1 MKKVYGYIRVSTVKQ
16 GTGVSLQEQK
26 EAIVRYAEKH
36 DLNIVQWFEELET
49 AAKQGRPL
57 FSRMMKLLRSGKSAG
72 VIIHKIDRS
81 ARNLKDWAALG
92 DLIDEG
98 VDVHFAHESLDMD
111 TRGGRLAA
119 DIQAVIASDYIRNL
133 REEAIKGLYGRLKQ
147 GIYPFAAP
155 IGYDNKGG
163 GQVKPINPIQGPLVR
178 KAFQLYASGKYTLEA
193 LTKVMNE
200 LGLRNSNGNILT
212 LNSLSLILN
221 NPYYAGVIK
230 VKGKTFEG
238 KHDALIPPELFA
250 KTQNILRGKTNTRLV
265 KHDFLFRKLVKCAD
279 CSYSLIGEKQ
289 KGHVYY
295 RCQTKE
301 CPTKTVREELIEKA
315 LVKTLEDIQLNHIEE
330 KTLNELLKDAQI
342 KWTSN
347 HNEVEDSLK
356 MQQSKIS
363 QKLDKLTDAFIDNI
377 INKDQFED
385 KKEKLLVELQG
396 FKNKTLNLSDQKEAI
411 FKKASKF
418 LELIKSSKNS
428 YLNGINEEKR
438 KIIQSITSNFAIQ
451 GRKPL
456 ITIKSPF
463 YEISNRID
471 FLSSALDRNTPR
483 NCTPENA
490 IVASNGYN
498 SKDQTTLVAD
508 LAIDSNSGQPDFSH
522 SVPFDSYLANPE
534 LVREN
539 MQQILDIILVFF
551 EMETQKVE
559 SGAFKEEEILIN
571 VQELNT
577 NTKRPSRLPPKNPY
591 QRRAENSAGNHEAD
605 TRVGGQAN

>member
-36 DLNIVQWFEELET
+36 DLNIVEWFEELET

-57 FSRMMKLLRSGKSAG
+57 FTKMMKLLRTGKSAG

-147 GIYPFAAP
+147 GIYPFGAP

-163 GQVKPINPIQGPLVR
+163 GQVKPINPIQGPLVK

-221 NPYYAGVIK
+221 NPFYAGVIK
-230 VKGKTFEG
+230 VKGKTFQG
-238 KHDALIPPELFA
+238 KHDPLIHPELFA
-250 KTQNILRGKTNTRLV
+250 KTQNILRGKTNTRLL
-265 KHDFLFRKLVKCAD
+265 KHDFLFRRLIKCAD
-279 CSYSLIGEKQ
+279 CCYSLIGEKQ

-295 RCQTKE
+295 RCQTKG

-315 LVKTLEDIQLNHIEE
+315 VIKTIEEIQLHAVEE
-330 KTLNELLKDAQI
+330 KVLNELLHDAQV

-347 HNEVEDSLK
+347 HDEVEESLK

-363 QKLDKLTDAFIDNI
+363 QKLERLTDAFIDNVI
-377 INKDQFED
+377 DKNQFEN
-385 KKEKLLVELQG
+385 KKEKLLVALQG
-396 FKNKTLNLSDQKEAI
+396 FKHKSMSLSDQKEAI

-418 LELIKSSKNS
+418 LELVKSSKKS

-438 KIIQSITSNFAIQ
+438 KIIKSVTSNFAIQ
-451 GRKPL
+451 GRKL
-456 ITIKSPF
+456 MITMKSPF
-463 YEISNRID
+463 YEIANRID
-471 FLSSALDRNTPR
+471 FLSGALDRNTPR
-483 NCTPENA
+483 TCTPENA
-490 IVASNGYN
+490 STAINGDNSENQKIFVAN
-498 SKDQTTLVAD
+498 
-508 LAIDSNSGQPDFSH
+508 LAIDPETKQVDFSH
-522 SVPFDSYLANPE
+522 SVPIQSYLANPDM
-534 LVREN
+534 VKEN
-539 MQQILDIILVFF
+539 MQQLLDMILGFF
-551 EMETQKVE
+551 EVEAQKVE
-559 SGAFKEEEILIN
+559 SGELKEEQMLL
-571 VQELNT
+571 ELNDLQPDDT
-577 NTKRPSRLPPKNPY
+577 NTKRSIRQLPEGFDR
-591 QRRAENSAGNHEAD
+591 RRA
-605 TRVGGQAN
+605 